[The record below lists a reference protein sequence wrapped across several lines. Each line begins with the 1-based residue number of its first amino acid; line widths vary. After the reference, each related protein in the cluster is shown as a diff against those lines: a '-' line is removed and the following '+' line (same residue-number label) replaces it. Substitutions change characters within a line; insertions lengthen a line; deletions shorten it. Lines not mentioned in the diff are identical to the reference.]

1 MKIHLCFV
9 SSLRCEL
16 SVVSSQSEI
25 AVSRAAPGL
34 AGFIAGVRE

>member
-1 MKIHLCFV
+1 MIHINFV
-9 SSLRCEL
+9 SSLRCQW

-34 AGFIAGVRE
+34 AGWEVLRW